1 LGVQFFAVYKLIDV
15 VPHESEPNAAR
26 LLAHERKLFLVAPKN
41 HLTLYPMSPYIAEF
55 LGTMLLTLLGNGV
68 VAGVLLRDSKAEKAG
83 WLAIV
88 FGWGL
93 AVTLAIYAV
102 GRISG
107 AHINPAVTLALFAN
121 GSFPGDQVVGYILAQ
136 FAGAFTGA
144 ALIWLHYLGHWRRT
158 ESAALKLGIFC
169 TGPAVR
175 APLPNLISETIATMV
190 LVLGIL
196 FIGANEYY
204 EGLNPILVGALIV
217 SIGLS
222 LGGTTGF
229 AINPARDLG
238 PRLAHFILPIPG
250 KGSSDWSY
258 SWIPVVGPVI
268 GGLLGAWLFK
278 VLFI

>member
-1 LGVQFFAVYKLIDV
+1 
-15 VPHESEPNAAR
+15 
-26 LLAHERKLFLVAPKN
+26 
-41 HLTLYPMSPYIAEF
+41 MSPYIAEF

-88 FGWGL
+88 IGWGL

-107 AHINPAVTLALFAN
+107 AHINPAVTLALFVN
-121 GSFPGDQVVGYILAQ
+121 GSFPGDQVLGYMAAQ
-136 FAGAFTGA
+136 FAGAFSGA
-144 ALIWLHYLGHWRRT
+144 VLIWLHYLGHWPRT
-158 ESAALKLGIFC
+158 ESAALKLGIFS
-169 TGPAVR
+169 TGPAIR
-175 APLPNLISETIATMV
+175 ATIPNLISEVIATMV

-204 EGLNPILVGALIV
+204 EGLNPILIGALIV
-217 SIGLS
+217 AIGLS

-258 SWIPVVGPVI
+258 SWIPVVGPLI

-278 VLFI
+278 VLFV